1 MYYNN
6 FNHRKESLAV
16 ANYAMKLGLR
26 WETVACWW
34 RVGGVLVAGGSLLAV
49 FYVRS
54 EVVLLC
60 WTANRLKPSWV
71 RIRDVPGASVVAFSS
86 MTVASEN
93 FLARI

>member
-34 RVGGVLVAGGSLLAV
+34 RVGGVLVACWWRVGGGRIV
-49 FYVRS
+49 IGG
-54 EVVLLC
+54 VLR
-60 WTANRLKPSWV
+60 AQ
-71 RIRDVPGASVVAFSS
+71 
-86 MTVASEN
+86 
-93 FLARI
+93 

>member
-34 RVGGVLVAGGSLLAV
+34 RVGGGRIVIGGVLRAQ
-49 FYVRS
+49 
-54 EVVLLC
+54 
-60 WTANRLKPSWV
+60 
-71 RIRDVPGASVVAFSS
+71 
-86 MTVASEN
+86 
-93 FLARI
+93 